1 MKKLIPIIFK
11 RLTLVFILIAGIV
24 TLSSWGFYAHF
35 RINRF
40 AVYLLPK
47 GMAPF
52 YKANIYFITAHG
64 ISADRKRYEDS
75 TEAPHH
81 FFNADHYGR
90 KPFVTVPHKW
100 AEATKKYSQDTIIK
114 YGTLPWTIQYQ
125 YYKLVSAF
133 KGHDT
138 TGILRTSANLGHY
151 VADAC
156 VPLHLSSNYNGQLT
170 NQTGLHA
177 LWESRIPELFG
188 NQYHLYPGKIKY
200 IEDPLSQA
208 FIICRGSFKC
218 VDSVLRIEKAISKA
232 FKEKDKY
239 EIVVKGNRKVKEYST
254 AYCKAYQHALKAMVE
269 RRMRFAIKMAASY
282 WYSAWVDAGQ
292 PNLNKI
298 IDKPLT
304 DAEKRQ
310 IAHEELYFKSNRPV
324 VLTEDFLKEKQEPAR
339 R

>member
-1 MKKLIPIIFK
+1 M
-11 RLTLVFILIAGIV
+11 AG
-24 TLSSWGFYAHF
+24 
-35 RINRF
+35 
-40 AVYLLPK
+40 
-47 GMAPF
+47 F
-52 YKANIYFITAHG
+52 YKANIDFITLHA
-64 ISADRKRYEDS
+64 ISADKKRYEDS

-81 FFNADHYGR
+81 FFNADHYGP

-100 AEATKKYSQDTIIK
+100 DEVTKKYSQDTVIK
-114 YGTLPWTIQYQ
+114 YGTVPWTIRYQ
-125 YYKLVSAF
+125 YYKLVNAF

-156 VPLHLSSNYNGQLT
+156 VPLHLTSNYNGQLT

-188 NQYHLYPGKIKY
+188 NQYHLYPGKIVY

-218 VDSVLRIEKAISKA
+218 VDSVLKIEKAISKT
-232 FKEKDKY
+232 FKDDQKF
-239 EIVVKGNRKVKEYST
+239 EIVVKGKRKVKDYST
-254 AYCKAYQHALKAMVE
+254 AYCKAYQQALKGMIA
-269 RRMRFAIKMAASY
+269 RRMRFAIKMVASY

-298 IDKPLT
+298 IDHPLT
-304 DAEKRQ
+304 ESEKQ
-310 IAHEELYFKSNRPV
+310 KIAREEFSLKTGKALI
-324 VLTEDFLKEKQEPAR
+324 LTDDFLKESYTKGKKTTPEN
-339 R
+339 